1 MNRPI
6 LSHAKNWL
14 PLTAAVVLL
23 AAVAAILWLAPPAA
37 SPANPGN
44 SDAAAAPAG
53 ARQTAMP
60 EPPPTPTPAL
70 VTPPG
75 TKPAPEFRGITAWL
89 NSEPLAMAELRG
101 QVVLVDIWTYS

>member
-6 LSHAKNWL
+6 LSPVKNWL
-14 PLTAAVVLL
+14 PLTAAVFLL
-23 AAVAAILWLAPPAA
+23 AAVAAILWLSPPAA
-37 SPANPGN
+37 NPD
-44 SDAAAAPAG
+44 DAAAPTE
-53 ARQTAMP
+53 ARQSAAP
-60 EPPPTPTPAL
+60 EPTPSPTPAL
-70 VTPPG
+70 ITPPG